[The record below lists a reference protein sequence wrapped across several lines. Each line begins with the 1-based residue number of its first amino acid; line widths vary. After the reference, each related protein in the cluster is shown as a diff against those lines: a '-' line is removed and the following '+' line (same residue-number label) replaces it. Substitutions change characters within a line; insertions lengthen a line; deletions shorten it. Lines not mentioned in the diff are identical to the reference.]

1 MSKKIALLGQPNS
14 GKSTVFNALTGSR
27 QHVGNWPGKT
37 VEKKDGTYTFNG
49 ETYTVSDLPGSYGLT
64 GNSDEE
70 VITTDFIRSG
80 QADLTVVLVD
90 ASQLE
95 RSMFMLAEFAAL
107 KAPAILLLN
116 MMDVAKAQ
124 HKEINADVLSGH
136 LGIPVLPFVAADGKG
151 YEKLKKLIAEELR
164 QPHMLSSVPQ
174 LSQAAP
180 AAAAGSSSG
189 PKDAAA
195 LLAENNAKYAW
206 ITDMLKGVTKTADP
220 DYKLSKFD
228 KLITKPVLGK
238 IISILII
245 LLAFVVAMI
254 VFIPFSIIGKCIPM
268 FLSGPIDS
276 LLAGLHVNSWLASIF
291 SVMIPNVIYFA
302 IAMAGFVFGVNVVF
316 GYLEEVGFIA
326 RAAYQ
331 FDGLLS
337 KLGLQGKAICP
348 ILMGFGCTIGG
359 SSATRVMDNWGQRML
374 AMAVVW
380 AVPCSAIWAVIP
392 VVGSMF
398 FPGGTVL
405 IICLVILLYMFFIMW
420 LVSKIF
426 AKKLIPDSGRGGM
439 IMELPPYHKPH
450 WKHIFKEA
458 FYKAWDIFKR
468 ALRTV
473 TLISLIFYA
482 LSFSPSGSVADS
494 LLYRIG
500 TAIEPVTRIF
510 GLGWQTFL
518 AFLSG
523 AFAKEA
529 VLGVLNAAF
538 VGQNSLLVATF
549 NSKFLTVDAG
559 PLTAAITSAISPAEA
574 LAFMFASTFNIPCV
588 MALGTTYRE
597 SHSLKW
603 TAKIAGFYVG
613 SALILSC
620 IVYHVASLF
629 LH

>member
-1 MSKKIALLGQPNS
+1 MSSHIALLGQPNS

-37 VEKKDGTYTFNG
+37 VEKKDGTYNYKGTS
-49 ETYTVSDLPGSYGLT
+49 YTVSDLPGSYGLT

-70 VITTDFIRSG
+70 IITADFIKSG
-80 QADLTVVLVD
+80 QADLTIVLVD

-107 KAPAILLLN
+107 KKPAILLLN

-124 HKEINADVLSGH
+124 HKEINADLLASR
-136 LGIPVLPFVAADGKG
+136 LGIPVLPFVAADGHE
-151 YEKLKKLIAEELR
+151 YAKLKDLIAKELHE
-164 QPHMLSSVPQ
+164 PHTLSSTPVLPEKT
-174 LSQAAP
+174 
-180 AAAAGSSSG
+180 SG
-189 PKDAAA
+189 TKDAAT
-195 LLAENNAKYAW
+195 LLAENETKYAW
-206 ITDMLKGVTKTADP
+206 IANILQGVTKTADSE
-220 DYKLSKFD
+220 YKLSKFD
-228 KLITKPVLGK
+228 RLVTKPVLGK

-245 LLAFVVAMI
+245 LLAFVAAMV

-276 LLAGLHVNSWLASIF
+276 LLTGIGIHPWLVSIF
-291 SVMIPNVIYFA
+291 SIMLPNVLYFA
-302 IAMAGFVFGVNVVF
+302 LAMAGFVFGVNVVF
-316 GYLEEVGFIA
+316 GFLEEVGFIA

-331 FDGLLS
+331 FDGILS

-359 SSATRVMDNWGQRML
+359 ASATRVMDNWGQRML

-398 FPGGTVL
+398 FPTGTVL

-420 LVSKIF
+420 LISKF
-426 AKKLIPDSGRGGM
+426 FVNKLIPESAQGGM
-439 IMELPPYHKPH
+439 IMELPPYHKAH
-450 WKHIFKEA
+450 WKHIFREA
-458 FYKAWDIFKR
+458 FIKGWDIFTR

-473 TLISLIFYA
+473 TLISIIFWA
-482 LSFSPSGSVADS
+482 LSYSSSGDVSHS
-494 LLYRIG
+494 LLYRVG
-500 TAIEPVTRIF
+500 TAIEPVTKIF
-510 GLGWQTFL
+510 GMGWQTFL

-529 VLGVLNAAF
+529 VLGVLNATF

-549 NSKFLTVDAG
+549 NSKFLTVDSSA
-559 PLTAAITSAISPAEA
+559 LATAITAAISPAEA

-603 TAKIAGFYVG
+603 TLRIAAFYVG

-620 IVYHVASLF
+620 IVYHIAALF
-629 LH
+629 L